1 MKTKQKHIAIIGGGP
16 AGLEAAD
23 NLQTL
28 GYDVTIFEKE
38 STVGGKINKW
48 YQLFPDRM
56 PAQDVLK
63 HLTNKLSSNVQIIT
77 GCMITEITTG
87 NGKYKIVYNQGQ
99 SFDADAVLITVGYD
113 LFDARIKEEY
123 GYGIYDNVITSVDLE
138 QRFRENKTVKTK
150 HGKNPERI
158 AFIHC
163 VGSRDEKAG
172 IEYCS
177 NVCCVTGVKQAIE
190 IKEQLP
196 EAEVMMFY
204 MDLRMHGRFYED
216 LYLEAQQKHHI
227 QFIRGRLSEAAENID
242 GSVMLKADDTLA
254 GCPIKV
260 KADLVVLLIGFTP
273 ASCNSALSEMLNI
286 KLGPDRFF
294 TPCDSHIDTNSAQM
308 SGIFVAGT
316 CTGPKSLEY
325 SLADARSAALKIHK
339 YLVYAPSSEVL
350 N

>member
-1 MKTKQKHIAIIGGGP
+1 MNTKNKHIVIIGGGP

-28 GYDVTIFEKE
+28 GYDVTILEKE
-38 STVGGKINKW
+38 SFIGGKAVKW
-48 YQLFPDRM
+48 HQLFPDRM
-56 PAQDVLK
+56 PAREVLSS
-63 HLTNKLSSNVQIIT
+63 LTNKLSSNVRIIT
-77 GCMITEITTG
+77 NANIDQITAS
-87 NGKYKIVYNQGQ
+87 NGKHEI
-99 SFDADAVLITVGYD
+99 SFNKDQNIIADAILITVGYD
-113 LFDARIKEEY
+113 VFDARFKEEY
-123 GYGIYDNVITSVDLE
+123 GYGIYDNVITSVELE
-138 QRFRENKTVKTK
+138 QIFNEGKPIKTCQGKT
-150 HGKNPERI
+150 PERI

-172 IEYCS
+172 YEYCS
-177 NVCCVTGVKQAIE
+177 SVCCVTGVKQAIE

-196 EAEVMMFY
+196 ETDIMMFY

-227 QFIRGRLSEAAENID
+227 QFIRGRLSEAAENLD
-242 GSVMLKADDTLA
+242 GSLLLKADDTLA

-260 KADLVVLLIGFTP
+260 KADLMVLLVGFTP
-273 ASCNSALSEMLNI
+273 SACNGSLAKMLNI
-286 KLGPDRFF
+286 KLGADRFF
-294 TPCDSHIDTNSAQM
+294 APCDTHIDTNSAQS

-325 SLADARSAALKIHK
+325 TLADARSAALKVHK
-339 YLVYAPSSEVL
+339 YLVYAPSAEVL

>member
-1 MKTKQKHIAIIGGGP
+1 MKTRYKHIAIIGGGP

-28 GYDVTIFEKE
+28 GYDVTILEKE
-38 STVGGKINKW
+38 STLGGKIIKW
-48 YQLFPDRM
+48 HQLFPDRM
-56 PAQDVLK
+56 PAREVLT
-63 HLTNKLSSNVQIIT
+63 HLTNKLSSNVRIIT
-77 GCMITEITTG
+77 NCIIKGITTSK
-87 NGKYKIVYNQGQ
+87 GKYKIDFNQDQ
-99 SFDADAVLITVGYD
+99 NIDADAILITIGYD
-113 LFDARIKEEY
+113 LFDARLKEEY

-138 QRFRENKTVKTK
+138 QLFNENKPVQTK
-150 HGKNPERI
+150 QGKRPERI

-177 NVCCVTGVKQAIE
+177 SVCCVTGVKQAIE

-196 EAEVMMFY
+196 GADVMMFY

-227 QFIRGRLSEAAENID
+227 QFIRGRLSEAAENPD
-242 GSVMLKADDTLA
+242 GSLMLKADDTLA
-254 GCPIKV
+254 GSPIKV
-260 KADLVVLLIGFTP
+260 KADLVVLLVGFTP
-273 ASCNSALSEMLNI
+273 ASGNKELSKMLNI
-286 KLGPDRFF
+286 NLGTDRFF
-294 TPCDSHIDTNSAQM
+294 TPCDSHIDTNSAHVA
-308 SGIFVAGT
+308 GIFVAGT

-325 SLADARSAALKIHK
+325 TLADARSAALKVHK
-339 YLVYAPSSEVL
+339 YLVYAPTSEVL